1 MNKIH
6 ELLEGKIILE
16 ERNSKH
22 NGKLTVVKDLLFGTY
37 IVGGGL
43 PQSGGLAEKIWRM
56 SLGEVKKIK
65 PHMEGALIVGLGG
78 GGIAGVLRKNYPK
91 INIVGVDIDRAMVD
105 LGKKYLKL
113 DAQNVDIYIQ
123 DAEEFINNEIR
134 KKHKYDLVCF
144 DTYVGDSFPERFTQA
159 KFVTKI
165 KKILSADGLAVFN
178 RLYGPEDRAAAHKFS
193 RTLEKAFR
201 QVDAVY
207 PVANVMYIV
216 S

>member
-1 MNKIH
+1 MTRIN

-16 ERNSKH
+16 ERHSEY
-22 NGKLTVVKDLLFGTY
+22 NGTLSVVKDLLFGTY

-43 PQSGGLAEKIWRM
+43 PQSGGLAKKIWRM

-65 PHMEGALIVGLGG
+65 PHTEEALIVGLGG
-78 GGIAGVLRKNYPK
+78 GGIAGVLRKNYPY
-91 INIVGVDIDRAMVD
+91 INITGVDIDSTMVD

-113 DAQNVDIYIQ
+113 DAHNVDIHIQ
-123 DAEEFINNEIR
+123 DAEVFIDSEIKR
-134 KKHKYDLVCF
+134 KHKYDLVCF

-159 KFVTKI
+159 KFVAKI
-165 KKILSADGLAVFN
+165 KKILSTDGLAVFN
-178 RLYGPEDRAAAHKFS
+178 RLYGPEDRAAAHKFF
-193 RTLEKAFR
+193 RTLEKVFSR
-201 QVDAVY
+201 VDAVY